1 MKRHFGTWQELHS
14 LATPVRRSVF
24 IEEQGVPEVLEWDEE
39 DAIATHLVI
48 QENDLPI
55 ATARLIPGVTWR
67 IGRMAVLSSYRKQ
80 GIGSQM
86 LKHLIQEAKYQG
98 AKHIQLHAQ
107 VIAIPFYARHGFEP
121 TGPIFDEVGIDHVLM
136 TLDL

>member
-1 MKRHFGTWQELHS
+1 MKKFDEL
-14 LATPVRRSVF
+14 REY
-24 IEEQGVPEVLEWDEE
+24 IEQTIPENLEWDVF
-39 DAIATHLVI
+39 DTIATHVVVTD
-48 QENDLPI
+48 NHRAI
-55 ATARLIPGVTWR
+55 ATARLIPGIQYK

-86 LKHLIQEAKYQG
+86 LKALVMEAMQQG
-98 AKHIQLHAQ
+98 AIQIHLHAQ
-107 VIAIPFYARHGFEP
+107 VAAIPFYAKYDFEP